1 MQSRCS
7 TKWATTP
14 QGNTWIW
21 TKDRSI
27 CSRLLYHWA
36 ISPYICVHQESNPGH
51 QYGKLIC
58 YHYTMDAW
66 LVFNK
71 MHLSGIGPEAF
82 AWKANMLP
90 LHHRCYASTRNRTS
104 ISWLTTRDTI
114 RYTIEA
120 VFPAGLEPAT
130 LTVLGWCHY
139 QLDQGNIRQLQDLN
153 LCGQRPIDFKS
164 ISLTTRTSCLSL
176 TTG

>member
-1 MQSRCS
+1 MC
-7 TKWATTP
+7 
-14 QGNTWIW
+14 
-21 TKDRSI
+21 
-27 CSRLLYHWA
+27 
-36 ISPYICVHQESNPGH
+36 
-51 QYGKLIC
+51 
-58 YHYTMDAW
+58 AW

-71 MHLSGIGPEAF
+71 MHLSGIEPEAF

-114 RYTIEA
+114 HYTIEA

-130 LTVLGWCHY
+130 LTVLGWCHN
-139 QLDQGNIRQLQDLN
+139 QLDQGNIRQLQDSN

-164 ISLTTRTSCLSL
+164 ISLTTRTSCLWQRAKLQVVFNSIVKENGLNCKLSL
-176 TTG
+176 TMLLLGIEPRPSAPQAEAITIML